1 MRPMH
6 PLFSVRP
13 LRRARS
19 WGLIAGLA
27 AMILWPAFSLAQDQV
42 RPLYIAA
49 LAGTALCG
57 AAILGLTIMDL
68 TLVKRGR
75 SVLPARMFDL
85 GLGLLL
91 AVPSS
96 IALAE
101 LIA

>member
-1 MRPMH
+1 MTPMH

-27 AMILWPAFSLAQDQV
+27 AMILWPAFSLAQDPV

-57 AAILGLTIMDL
+57 VAILALTLLDL
-68 TLVKRGR
+68 TLVRRGR

-91 AVPSS
+91 AVPSGA
-96 IALAE
+96 ALVEILA
-101 LIA
+101 

>member
-1 MRPMH
+1 MSAMH
-6 PLFSVRP
+6 PLFSVKP

-19 WGLIAGLA
+19 WGLVAGLA
-27 AMILWPAFSLAQDQV
+27 AVILWPAFSLAQDQV

-57 AAILGLTIMDL
+57 VAILGLTLMDL
-68 TLVKRGR
+68 TLVKRDR

-91 AVPSS
+91 AFPSS
-96 IALAE
+96 AALVDLLA
-101 LIA
+101 